1 MGLKEGVR
9 PTFSQVKEAY
19 REKLVEHPGQGEAT
33 TESQEIDEATRVLL
47 QFLADNPL
55 ESDITN
61 SEEEDKDLL
70 REFEKKANVVYNK
83 DSVTFHIEEEKAEE
97 WTKCFTEYFGF
108 VGDTSI
114 DDRVFFSS
122 NNCPIPLSEEKVEG
136 CVAVH
141 VYPAA
146 ASGAKVLV
154 QGKLYI
160 RGNH

>member
-61 SEEEDKDLL
+61 SEEEDMRFIFQLVWRKN
-70 REFEKKANVVYNK
+70 EI
-83 DSVTFHIEEEKAEE
+83 SSH
-97 WTKCFTEYFGF
+97 TK
-108 VGDTSI
+108 V
-114 DDRVFFSS
+114 
-122 NNCPIPLSEEKVEG
+122 SE
-136 CVAVH
+136 
-141 VYPAA
+141 
-146 ASGAKVLV
+146 
-154 QGKLYI
+154 
-160 RGNH
+160 R